1 MKKIKTFLVV
11 CLMSVI
17 SVINVYGQDMAAA
30 TDMYNAG
37 ATALSESNFVAAI
50 ESFNKALKM
59 LDALSA
65 EDRGEE
71 GDALVKEVKEV
82 LPQIYL
88 RYGKGLASSGEVGEA
103 VVQLKKAIE
112 SAKVVSAADVVE
124 EAEDLIPQ
132 LLLVNASNLLN
143 DGNLEGAVEGFKQ
156 VIELQPENS
165 AAYLRM
171 GLAYSRLN
179 QEEEAIEAFEKAAE
193 MGDADNAPRQLAVI
207 YLRRSAAASRTRA
220 WADVFENAKKANEYN
235 ETSNGHKLIG
245 LAGVQLKKYDEAI
258 AALDSYL
265 LSEPNARD
273 RNSIL
278 YNLAVA
284 YEAKND
290 NAKACGY
297 YKQLVNDATYKQIA
311 EYKVNTQLKCN

>member
-1 MKKIKTFLVV
+1 MVV
-11 CLMSVI
+11 CLMSVL

-30 TDMYNAG
+30 TDLYNAG

-71 GDALVKEVKEV
+71 GDALVKEVKE
-82 LPQIYL
+82 LMPQLYL
-88 RYGKGLASSGEVGEA
+88 RHGKGLASSGEIDEA

-112 SAKVVSAADVVE
+112 SAKIVSAEDVVD
-124 EAEDLIPQ
+124 EANDLIPQ
-132 LLLVNASNLLN
+132 LLLVDASNMLN
-143 DGNLEGAVEGFKQ
+143 DGNFEGAVKGFQK
-156 VIELQPENS
+156 VIELQPNNS

-171 GLAYSRLN
+171 GLAQSRLN
-179 QEEEAIEAFEKAAE
+179 NEEDAIQAFEKAAE
-193 MGDADNAPRQLAVI
+193 LGDADNAPRQLSVI
-207 YLRRSAAASRTRA
+207 YLRRAVAASRTRA
-220 WADVFENAKKANEYN
+220 WAEVFENAKKANEYN
-235 ETSNGHKLIG
+235 ESSNGHKLIG
-245 LAGVQLKKYDEAI
+245 LAGVQLKRYDEAI